1 MKSIRLNLAALLVA
15 ALCLFAGFA
24 QAASTAYDSY
34 LYDAVSG
41 NIATGDTYKCALIN
55 STGVAAANKGT
66 HTKFSDVT
74 GEITGTGYTAGG
86 VTVVPTFTKDTT
98 NHRLTITFPSHNW
111 TTSTLTARGEVC
123 YKSTGTASTS
133 PLVFLND
140 FGSDTVSS
148 AGTFTV
154 NASTLNF
161 NTP

>member
-1 MKSIRLNLAALLVA
+1 MKYTRIVLAALLL
-15 ALCLFAGFA
+15 ALTSFAA
-24 QAASTAYDSY
+24 QAASFAYDSY

-41 NIATGDTYKCALIN
+41 NIATTDTYKCALIN
-55 STGVAAANKGT
+55 STGVTAANKGT

-98 NHRLTITFPSHNW
+98 NHRLTVTFPSHNW

-133 PLVFLND
+133 PLVFIND